1 MKNTIYKYIFYEFS
15 LYFITTLFALSSI
28 VWTVQAVNYLDLVTE
43 DGHAFSI
50 YFQYSLL
57 TLSKI
62 LTKLIPF
69 CFLLASIF
77 TILKFEKDNELIVLW
92 SSGLNKIFVVN
103 YLVRIALII
112 MFVQLILTTIINPK
126 LLNLS
131 RNILKNSEFAFVTS
145 MFKEKVFNDSIDGL
159 TIFIGESRSDKT
171 YTDIFIRDESSVITT
186 AGAKSSTI
194 FSKSGY
200 LSKDEKQLILL
211 NGIIHKLDFANKIN
225 VVKFEKTT
233 LNLKGLSTKS
243 ISQPKMQETT
253 TLDIMK
259 CAKNISLFIPLVT
272 KVSTHNCNETKRGKM
287 DVRIELNK
295 RFGMPFFIP
304 VIALVCSF
312 LLTSRKDKKIYK
324 YNKYIYFFIS
334 FVILAMAEITV
345 RYSGNSWGHTAAYY
359 LFPIITIPIF
369 YFTLFK
375 KFKYE
380 NLF

>member
-15 LYFITTLFALSSI
+15 LYFIATLVALSSI

-77 TILKFEKDNELIVLW
+77 TILKLEKDNELIVLW
-92 SSGLNKIFVVN
+92 SSGLNKIYVVN
-103 YLVRIALII
+103 YLVRIALIV
-112 MFVQLILTTIINPK
+112 MFIQLTLTTIINPK

-131 RNILKNSEFAFVTS
+131 RNILKNSEFEFVSS
-145 MFKEKVFNDSIDGL
+145 MFKDKTFNDSIEGL
-159 TIFIGESRSDKT
+159 TIFIGERTSDKN
-171 YTDIFIRDESSVITT
+171 YKDILIRDESSVITT

-194 FSKSGY
+194 LAKSGY

-211 NGIIHKLDFANKIN
+211 NGIIHKLDYAKKIN

-243 ISQPKMQETT
+243 VSQPKMQETK
-253 TLDIMK
+253 TLDMLQCINK
-259 CAKNISLFIPLVT
+259 VKIS
-272 KVSTHNCNETKRGKM
+272 HNCNDTKRGKM
-287 DVRIELNK
+287 DIKIELNK

-312 LLTSRKDKKIYK
+312 LLTSRRDKKIYK

-334 FVILAMAEITV
+334 FVILAIAEITV

-359 LFPIITIPIF
+359 LIPIVFIPLF

>member
-15 LYFITTLFALSSI
+15 LYFITTLLALSSI

-77 TILKFEKDNELIVLW
+77 TILKLEKDNELIVLW
-92 SSGLNKIFVVN
+92 SSGLNKIHVVN
-103 YLVRIALII
+103 YFVRIAII
-112 MFVQLILTTIINPK
+112 VMFIQLTLTTIINPK

-131 RNILKNSEFAFVTS
+131 RSILKNSEFEFVTS
-145 MFKEKVFNDSIDGL
+145 MFKEKVFNDSVEGL
-159 TIFIGESRSDKT
+159 TIFIGNKNSNKT
-171 YTDIFIRDESSVITT
+171 YSNIFIRDESSVITT

-194 FSKSGY
+194 FAKSGY
-200 LSKDEKQLILL
+200 LSENEEKLVLL
-211 NGIIHKLDFANKIN
+211 NGIIHKLDYANKIN
-225 VVKFEKTT
+225 VVKFEKTILHLT
-233 LNLKGLSTKS
+233 GLSTKS
-243 ISQPKMQETT
+243 IIKPKMQETK
-253 TLDIMK
+253 TLDMFQ
-259 CAKNISLFIPLVT
+259 CARKIKSD
-272 KVSTHNCNETKRGKM
+272 HNCNESKRGRM

-312 LLTSRKDKKIYK
+312 LLSSRKDKKIYK

-334 FVILAMAEITV
+334 FVILAIAEITV

-359 LFPIITIPIF
+359 LTPIVTIPLF